1 MLEDLFQ
8 PLWVCSSI
16 LFTQASAPKAGR
28 GSHRGLDLFPCLE
41 TCFRWISRDSTAL
54 LLIGESV
61 ETVSLTIS
69 CSIFLA
75 VYLGMQ
81 KVVVLAGYKTVK
93 QALVNHAEE
102 FEEREVT
109 SIFYDFN
116 KGHGIL
122 FSNGEVWKKI
132 RCFALSTLKDFGM
145 GKRITEGKIIE
156 ECGYLIEEFN
166 NMKVKPLII
175 PIN

>member
-1 MLEDLFQ
+1 
-8 PLWVCSSI
+8 
-16 LFTQASAPKAGR
+16 
-28 GSHRGLDLFPCLE
+28 
-41 TCFRWISRDSTAL
+41 
-54 LLIGESV
+54 
-61 ETVSLTIS
+61 
-69 CSIFLA
+69 
-75 VYLGMQ
+75 MQ

-116 KGHGIL
+116 KGH
-122 FSNGEVWKKI
+122 
-132 RCFALSTLKDFGM
+132 DFGM

-166 NMKVKPLII
+166 NMKRFEYKNPDIQAMLERDHETIRLTGTASILIYKVFPWLGPWRDLMKLVEDSMKETRSMIVDLKETLNPDMCRCI
-175 PIN
+175 PDP